1 MSKYAI
7 LHPATMLGK
16 ELRERLG
23 ARPAF
28 ATRDPLLLTTDEEE
42 VGNLTEVAGAAAFV
56 GRWAEGELDSSELAF
71 FCGPA
76 KATQPILAARP
87 ATTTAIV
94 LSPEA
99 TAAAVNAGRTIVS
112 GVNSVHL
119 APGSVYISPHPAVI
133 LLAHL
138 LQPLRAFGVLE
149 AVATVIQP
157 ASMYGEP
164 GLEELFEDTR
174 RIYTLGSRKK
184 TPVFGQQLAFN
195 LLPARHEPDL
205 LAAQLG
211 EVLTG
216 EPPVALEVIQG
227 GVLHSLSASLWVRMA
242 NDPGGPTLRKALGR
256 HPHLTLAE
264 NPKLLGP
271 IDASG
276 ETDILVG
283 NVRRDAGPAGGT
295 WIWAVMDNLTRGGV
309 INALEIA
316 EAVLEIPTV
325 PN

>member
-7 LHPATMLGK
+7 LHPATLLGK

-28 ATRDPLLLTTDEEE
+28 AERDPLLLTTDEEE
-42 VGNLTEVAGAAAFV
+42 VGNLTDVAGAAAFV
-56 GRWAEGELDSSELAF
+56 GRWQEGELDTSELAF
-71 FCGPA
+71 FCGTA
-76 KATQPILAARP
+76 KETREVLKHRP
-87 ATTTAIV
+87 SATTAVV
-94 LSPEA
+94 LAPDAEA
-99 TAAAVNAGRTIVS
+99 GSGRTVVA
-112 GVNSVHL
+112 GVNSVAL
-119 APGSVYISPHPAVI
+119 KPGSVFLSPHPAVI

-138 LQPLRAFGVLE
+138 LQPLRAFGVEE

-157 ASMYGEP
+157 ASMHGEP
-164 GLEELFEDTR
+164 GLQELFEDTR
-174 RIYTLGSRKK
+174 RIYTMGGRKK

-211 EVLTG
+211 EVLAG
-216 EPPVALEVIQG
+216 EPPVALEIIQG
-227 GVLHSLSASLWVRMA
+227 GILHSVSASLWVRMA
-242 NDPGGPTLRKALGR
+242 NDPGGPALRKALGR
-256 HPHLTLAE
+256 HPHLMLSD

-276 ETDILVG
+276 ETEILVG

-316 EAVLEIPTV
+316 EAVLEPPAP

>member
-16 ELRERLG
+16 ELRERLNL
-23 ARPAF
+23 RPAF
-28 ATRDPLLLTTDEEE
+28 ASRDPLLLTTDEEE
-42 VGNLTEVAGAAAFV
+42 VGNLTDVAGAAAFV
-56 GRWAEGELDSSELAF
+56 GRWQEGELDTSELAF

-87 ATTTAIV
+87 QTTTAIV
-94 LSPEA
+94 LSPE
-99 TAAAVNAGRTIVS
+99 TAVAAGRTIVS

-119 APGSVYISPHPAVI
+119 APGSVYLSPHPAVI

-138 LQPLRAFGVLE
+138 LQPLRAFGVEE

-211 EVLTG
+211 EVLAG

-227 GVLHSLSASLWVRMA
+227 GVLHSLSVSLWVRMA
-242 NDPGGPTLRKALGR
+242 NDPGGPALRKALGR
-256 HPHLTLAE
+256 HPHLVLSD

-316 EAVLEIPTV
+316 ESVLEPPAITH
-325 PN
+325 